1 MLTPMD
7 IHNKEFKSGFR
18 GYSREDVDE
27 FLDQVV
33 NDFEKLYREN
43 TQLKKDAELADK
55 RLEQYKQL
63 EKNLQETLIVAQQ
76 TASQLTD
83 SAKARAEET
92 KQTARQEA
100 DNIRKEAEI
109 SSKQRIAEAMSD
121 ARKIVADAN
130 SESKRIL
137 DEATARTRQLEVE
150 YDSMLSSKM
159 NFLTKFRN
167 FLTTELD
174 MVTASEDLLEKAK
187 PQTKPLIKQKI
198 FTDKELDLAK
208 TTVMPAI
215 ILPEEA
221 EAENKGDDKKE
232 NPQAESE
239 DK

>member
-7 IHNKEFKSGFR
+7 IHNKEFKTGFR

-55 RLEQYKQL
+55 QLEQYKQL

-83 SAKARAEET
+83 SAQARAEET

-137 DEATARTRQLEVE
+137 DEAAARTRQLEVE
-150 YDSMLSSKM
+150 YDSLLSSKM

-167 FLTTELD
+167 FLNTELD
-174 MVTASEDLLEKAK
+174 MVTASEELLEKAK
-187 PQTKPLIKQKI
+187 PQPKPVIKQKI

-215 ILPEEA
+215 TLPEEA
-221 EAENKGDDKKE
+221 EKKADDEQEK
-232 NPQAESE
+232 PQAESE

>member
-7 IHNKEFKSGFR
+7 IHNKEFKTGFR

-55 RLEQYKQL
+55 QLEQYKQL

-83 SAKARAEET
+83 SAQARAEEA

-137 DEATARTRQLEVE
+137 DEAAARTRQLEVE
-150 YDSMLSSKM
+150 YDSLLSSKM

-167 FLTTELD
+167 FLNTELD
-174 MVTASEDLLEKAK
+174 MVTASEELLEKAK
-187 PQTKPLIKQKI
+187 PQPKPVIKQKI

-215 ILPEEA
+215 TLPEEA
-221 EAENKGDDKKE
+221 ENKADDEQEK
-232 NPQAESE
+232 PQAESE

>member
-1 MLTPMD
+1 METLYQSLVAVEPLTLIATICNLFVQMF
-7 IHNKEFKSGFR
+7 IIKKF
-18 GYSREDVDE
+18 
-27 FLDQVV
+27 FLDKILAVLDQ
-33 NDFEKLYREN
+33 RR
-43 TQLKKDAELADK
+43 QAADK
-55 RLEQYKQL
+55 QISE
-63 EKNLQETLIVAQQ
+63 A
-76 TASQLTD
+76 
-83 SAKARAEET
+83 
-92 KQTARQEA
+92 QTARQEA

-221 EAENKGDDKKE
+221 EAENKADDKKE